1 MQKLHK
7 TNNNKFSLNVI
18 IADKKL
24 ETFNKLSGFSEEINL
39 VNLSSS
45 FAVNFVME
53 YEKIDVIVISKNIE
67 NLDLIKTQSER
78 YGIKVYVIGN
88 ELTNPINL
96 KEFEKVLSKE
106 VKAKKNKLKN
116 KKFKVSDIF
125 NLITFKGKS
134 ESSVKGEKKLK
145 RKKRIE
151 SEKNGKKSN
160 RKESITFKTIRQKI
174 IVLAKAKG
182 GVGSTVLAIYIGN
195 ILKKLK
201 ILLIDLNFSNGGG
214 DISYYL
220 NLPKVP
226 NIVNFI
232 SNYNLKAFKDSVISF
247 KSNLDIIQAP
257 PTIDLSA
264 NVELRDIY
272 ALVDIAKKKYDLIV
286 FDLPNNFND
295 LTAGVIDLADILIM
309 ISDGTVGS
317 LSRLAKIDSQFSYN
331 DLNKVLVLNKQRDRK
346 LFNKNADFIN
356 MLSPKQV
363 ISIKELDQLKNRSD
377 FSKLNF
383 SSFEGLD
390 EFKQKIINLLT
401 SAGGDF

>member
-7 TNNNKFSLNVI
+7 TNKNKFSLNVI

-24 ETFNKLSGFSEEINL
+24 ETFNKLSGFSEEINFI
-39 VNLSSS
+39 NLSSS

-88 ELTNPINL
+88 ELLNPINL
-96 KEFEKVLSKE
+96 KEFEKVLNKE
-106 VKAKKNKLKN
+106 VKAKKSKLKN

-134 ESSVKGEKKLK
+134 GPSTKGEKKLK
-145 RKKRIE
+145 RKKKIE
-151 SEKNGKKSN
+151 SEENRKKSN
-160 RKESITFKTIRQKI
+160 REESITFKTIRQKI

-182 GVGSTVLAIYIGN
+182 GVGSTALAIYIGN

-201 ILLIDLNFSNGGG
+201 ILLIDLNFSNGGS

-232 SNYNLKAFKDSVISF
+232 SNYNLKAFKDSVISVR
-247 KSNLDIIQAP
+247 SNLDIIQAP

-272 ALVDIAKKKYDLIV
+272 GLVDIAKKKYDLIV

-331 DLNKVLVLNKQRDRK
+331 DLNKVLVLNKQSDRK

-356 MLSPKQV
+356 LLNPKQV
-363 ISIKELDQLKNRSD
+363 ISIKELEQLKNCSD

-390 EFKQKIINLLT
+390 EFRQKIINLLT